1 MKQAKR
7 KISKVIKGL
16 KKASKLHAKQAK
28 TLSGVIKQRGKKRS

>member
-1 MKQAKR
+1 MKQAKK
-7 KISKVIKGL
+7 KINKVIKGL